1 MTSDLNPPPFI
12 TNQKLYFLN
21 SLEGFQ
27 SDKNAVKALSCEG
40 TSVEDC
46 VDPVATETLKASIG
60 ECIGRCQTS
69 SVDQKCNLVLF
80 EHDGSDCKLLQMNTT
95 ELTAGCKKAG
105 ATKSCQRMPRHCVI
119 FQFYIATLTW
129 PSYSSVIIKNGKV
142 AHS

>member
-1 MTSDLNPPPFI
+1 MTFDLNPPPFI
-12 TNQKLYFLN
+12 KKKKNIFLN

-46 VDPVATETLKASIG
+46 ADPVPTETLKASIE

-69 SVDQKCNLVLF
+69 SVDQKCNLIL
-80 EHDGSDCKLLQMNTT
+80 HDDSDCKLLQMNTT
-95 ELTAGCKKAG
+95 ELTASCKKAG

-119 FQFYIATLTW
+119 IQFYIATLTW
-129 PSYSSVIIKNGKV
+129 PSYSSVIT
-142 AHS
+142 